1 MIKILVVCK
10 ANYCR
15 SPVMEALL
23 NHYAR
28 KEVLVESRG
37 TMQFFKHGMDSRSL
51 SYLKSLNI
59 KTKKHYPTQ
68 LKPYDLDIN
77 HLIYAADNHIKKTI
91 LEAYPAIKH
100 KVFLYSDTEIEDP
113 INLSDDL
120 YLNLMKKI
128 DEDSKKLSEKL
139 KKIF

>member
-23 NHYAR
+23 NHYTH
-28 KEVLVESRG
+28 KEISVASRG
-37 TMQFFKHGMDSRSL
+37 TMQFFKHGMDRRSL

-59 KTKKHYPTQ
+59 KPKKHYPTQ
-68 LKPYDLDIN
+68 LKPSDLDITN
-77 HLIYAADNHIKKTI
+77 LIYAADNQIKKTI
-91 LEAYPAIKH
+91 IEFYPVIKH
-100 KVFLYSDTEIEDP
+100 KVFLYSDTDIEDP
-113 INLSDDL
+113 INLTDDL

-139 KKIF
+139 KNIF